1 MRNVPEGQCYS
12 DTQGEVVIT
21 GVIIISW
28 LITAITL
35 YRARNESNHRYFLK
49 VAHEDKS
56 LLSRLNAN
64 LVEEDKEKELSLGQ
78 IFPIHIDMLK
88 ESRISVSRTHHKR
101 LLLIT
106 ALSLVA
112 LLIRFGIVGNALTN
126 PAWYY
131 SLASSLAVGINVF
144 VFLKTIALMDE
155 VKAATHPD
163 TDWTHL
169 NEATDD

>member
-1 MRNVPEGQCYS
+1 VRNIPKGQCYS
-12 DTQGEVVIT
+12 DTLEEVVIT
-21 GVIIISW
+21 GVIIVSW

-35 YRARNESNHRYFLK
+35 HRIRNECNQRYFLK
-49 VAHEDKS
+49 VAHEDE
-56 LLSRLNAN
+56 LHLSRLNAN
-64 LVEEDKEKELSLGQ
+64 LVEEDEEKKLSLGQ
-78 IFPIHIDMLK
+78 IFPIHIDMIK
-88 ESRISVSRTHHKR
+88 ESRRSVRQTHRKR

-112 LLIRFGIVGNALTN
+112 LLIRFGIVGDAPTN

-155 VKAATHPD
+155 VKAATDPHK
-163 TDWTHL
+163 DWTHL